1 MSNPHREMT
10 IAEESAPERAW
21 RVLPVSVTP
30 DYSSGP
36 KCPWCG
42 AEGLSHG
49 LFRWTRVKR
58 GRYAAADAGS
68 SSSARSCAP
77 RRWRTATRTAAN
89 ADATGLSASRKC
101 KSPRER
107 CRPHEPRFLQRTERP
122 M

>member
-58 GRYAAADAGS
+58 GRYCCGRRRFFFFGAFVCPSTLAHCHADCCECG
-68 SSSARSCAP
+68 RHWLERVP
-77 RRWRTATRTAAN
+77 QVQEPKGTV
-89 ADATGLSASRKC
+89 SAS
-101 KSPRER
+101 
-107 CRPHEPRFLQRTERP
+107 
-122 M
+122 